1 MKIGATNFS
10 SQVSNNYRRGNLSGN
25 EDTAFKQTP
34 VGHKSNGYH
43 LRIGSEGDE
52 AMTATGFLDG
62 SSLSIFKSQ
71 EYSSQ
76 NPVMLVKYWDKDG
89 KVQEIE
95 VNAKEIDPSNANYM
109 EMLALSAYY
118 NEEGI
123 SKNSIGSFMT
133 SNIGLDGMIKEETY
147 SSLVEKRNFM
157 EQVKEWE
164 QMQYSSGNLLGYQQF
179 SKYYELLSNHVN
191 SIK

>member
-1 MKIGATNFS
+1 MRIGGINFTN
-10 SQVSNNYRRGNLSGN
+10 QITNNYRRGNPVGN
-25 EDTAFKQTP
+25 ENTNFKQMP
-34 VGHKSNGYH
+34 VGHNSNGYH
-43 LRIGSEGDE
+43 LRIGSEGNE

-89 KVQEIE
+89 QVQEIE

-118 NEEGI
+118 DDAGI
-123 SKNSIGSFMT
+123 SKNSIGTFMT

-147 SSLVEKRNFM
+147 SSLIEKRNYM

-164 QMQYSSGNLLGYQQF
+164 QMQYSNGNLLGYQQF
-179 SKYYELLSNHVN
+179 AKFYALLSEHL
-191 SIK
+191 